1 MIACLV
7 GSSQEIATDSHSS
20 VLLMH
25 ASLEVADEP
34 LRKKLRVFLLLAPHL
49 KGGGFHSLDRDIG
62 I

>member
-1 MIACLV
+1 
-7 GSSQEIATDSHSS
+7 
-20 VLLMH
+20 MH
-25 ASLEVADEP
+25 ASLEVADEQ